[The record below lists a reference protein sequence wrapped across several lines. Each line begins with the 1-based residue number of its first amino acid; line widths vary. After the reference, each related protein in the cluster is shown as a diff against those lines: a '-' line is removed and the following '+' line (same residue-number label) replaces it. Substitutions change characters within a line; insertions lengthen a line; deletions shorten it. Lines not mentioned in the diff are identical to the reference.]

1 MLADKMNT
9 QNDLFDAIYAIA
21 TGVVESKNFD
31 ITKECKIVE
40 IYTDSNGNRTG
51 IYKVK
56 SQNATYDAYA
66 KKGENYYTGE
76 LVYVQIPN
84 GDFNAQKFI
93 LGRKTDEENGKVC
106 RGQRH

>member
-9 QNDLFDAIYAIA
+9 QNNLFDAIYAIA

-40 IYTDSNGNRTG
+40 IYTDSKGNRTG

-93 LGRKTDEENGKVC
+93 LG
-106 RGQRH
+106 